1 MECDKCCLTVALLRQ
16 VFQLTHSRGVR
27 LVIFAFAPCR
37 GKHFN
42 SRTHV
47 ECDVNTAGIFIPT
60 NDFNSRTHVECD
72 IIHRFD
78 SLVKQISTHALT
90 WSATKS
96 YFVRRL
102 DSQISTHALTWSAT
116 HLFHCYNYTTFH
128 FNSRTHVE
136 CDRIQIH
143 MLPVLPEFQL
153 THSRGVRHG
162 KVLFC
167 GKDVAFQLTHSRGVR
182 RFRDIPQRDFC
193 IFQLT
198 HSRGVRPLI
207 THSRRPDAEISTH
220 ALTWS
225 ATFLLP
231 ILHSWTPISTHA
243 LTWSATILRPL
254 ISCRKNRFQLTHSR
268 GVRRHWCLPT
278 FRTPGI
284 STHALTWSATDS
296 VQNLPFLM
304 EKFQLTHSRGVR
316 LAG

>member
-1 MECDKCCLTVALLRQ
+1 MTVALLRQ

-116 HLFHCYNYTTFH
+116 ESCFIRQL
-128 FNSRTHVE
+128 
-136 CDRIQIH
+136 DIQ
-143 MLPVLPEFQL
+143 
-153 THSRGVRHG
+153 
-162 KVLFC
+162 
-167 GKDVAFQLTHSRGVR
+167 
-182 RFRDIPQRDFC
+182 
-193 IFQLT
+193 
-198 HSRGVRPLI
+198 
-207 THSRRPDAEISTH
+207 ISTH

-225 ATFLLP
+225 ATSVLL
-231 ILHSWTPISTHA
+231 IDLGKAI
-243 LTWSATILRPL
+243 
-254 ISCRKNRFQLTHSR
+254 
-268 GVRRHWCLPT
+268 
-278 FRTPGI
+278 I
-284 STHALTWSATDS
+284 STHALTWSATD
-296 VQNLPFLM
+296 NDCRKRTAK
-304 EKFQLTHSRGVR
+304 KFQLTHSRGVR
-316 LAG
+316 LDRNGRNLTPNFNSRTHVECDKYIPVGVYTIIEFQLTHSRGVRPGRSGYAAGTAYFNSRTHVECDSKYCIKKRFTTQYMGIYCFLSSIILIFFIYSKK

>member
-1 MECDKCCLTVALLRQ
+1 MHALNHNDQSFQLTHSRGVRRQPRFQLCYFSNFNSRTHVECDHLVRADSTALHHFNSRTHVECDKCCLTVALLRQ

-116 HLFHCYNYTTFH
+116 M
-128 FNSRTHVE
+128 R
-136 CDRIQIH
+136 
-143 MLPVLPEFQL
+143 
-153 THSRGVRHG
+153 
-162 KVLFC
+162 
-167 GKDVAFQLTHSRGVR
+167 
-182 RFRDIPQRDFC
+182 
-193 IFQLT
+193 
-198 HSRGVRPLI
+198 
-207 THSRRPDAEISTH
+207 
-220 ALTWS
+220 
-225 ATFLLP
+225 
-231 ILHSWTPISTHA
+231 
-243 LTWSATILRPL
+243 
-254 ISCRKNRFQLTHSR
+254 
-268 GVRRHWCLPT
+268 
-278 FRTPGI
+278 
-284 STHALTWSATDS
+284 
-296 VQNLPFLM
+296 
-304 EKFQLTHSRGVR
+304 
-316 LAG
+316 

>member
-116 HLFHCYNYTTFH
+116 ESCFIRQL
-128 FNSRTHVE
+128 
-136 CDRIQIH
+136 DIQ
-143 MLPVLPEFQL
+143 
-153 THSRGVRHG
+153 
-162 KVLFC
+162 
-167 GKDVAFQLTHSRGVR
+167 
-182 RFRDIPQRDFC
+182 
-193 IFQLT
+193 
-198 HSRGVRPLI
+198 
-207 THSRRPDAEISTH
+207 ISTH

-225 ATFLLP
+225 ATSVLL
-231 ILHSWTPISTHA
+231 IDLGKAIISTHA
-243 LTWSATILRPL
+243 LTWSATIFSVRPE
-254 ISCRKNRFQLTHSR
+254 RKPQ
-268 GVRRHWCLPT
+268 
-278 FRTPGI
+278 I
-284 STHALTWSATDS
+284 STHALTWSATD
-296 VQNLPFLM
+296 NDCRKRTAK
-304 EKFQLTHSRGVR
+304 KFQLTHSRGVR
-316 LAG
+316 LDRNGRNLTPNFNSRTHVECDSKYCIKKRFTTQYMGIYCFLSSIILIFFIYSKK